1 MQMRF
6 DGRLGFPGGFVNLR
20 DGSLE
25 DGLNRELSEELGEAA
40 AAFRVERA
48 DYRSSHASSSP
59 QVVAHFYAKPLTLE
73 QLTAVERGAPH
84 APDHGLEV
92 GPARN
97 PRPVPSPRRRGPLPQ
112 GAGAPEAWSPFT
124 GVTSHS
130 ALGPCEG
137 LSLCPLHGPLQLT
150 F

>member
-48 DYRSSHASSSP
+48 DYRSSHASASP

-97 PRPVPSPRRRGPLPQ
+97 PRPVPSPPPRASPSGGRCTRSLVAFHRGDRPQPTGPL
-112 GAGAPEAWSPFT
+112 
-124 GVTSHS
+124 
-130 ALGPCEG
+130 
-137 LSLCPLHGPLQLT
+137 
-150 F
+150 